1 MKTKV
6 ILVLTF
12 VLFTFISC
20 TLKDDET
27 DIGVEPIVTDENAN
41 ITGQVLDHVTSKPME
56 NVIVKIAGLSTSASN
71 TITDSNGKYEFE
83 IKIQDATTIS
93 IIAEKDG
100 YMADTASANIAPGK
114 TVTVRSLRLTQ
125 KSGDLPIISD
135 KAASIY
141 LFSQSTEKLG
151 IKESGDIETALA
163 TFQVID
169 STGIAINNT
178 RAVEV
183 EFKIIAGPG
192 GGEFLY
198 PTKLKTND
206 LGQATTSI
214 TTGTKAGVVQIMA
227 EIIKENIVIRS
238 KPIFFTIYGGFP
250 VQERFA
256 VACPKL
262 NYSYWGVMNK
272 EIEFTALI
280 GDKYS
285 NPVRPNTA
293 VYFST
298 TEGVIGDFVYTDI
311 LGRATSTLATFGA
324 PSHPI
329 YGAGYFIVTAQT
341 SAENAEVISTETLR
355 LLSSH
360 PIISNV
366 SPTTFNIPNGGSETF
381 SFTVMDFNGNPISSE
396 HTISFSTQG
405 GLAADPGF
413 KVPDA
418 LFLGPGISEFT
429 FSVGDAN
436 AEEIKPTKSSVQINV
451 SGPFGTFSYT
461 ITGQSE

>member
-6 ILVLTF
+6 LLIAILIS
-12 VLFTFISC
+12 LFSC

-27 DIGVEPIVTDENAN
+27 DIGVEPIVVDENAT
-41 ITGQVLDHVTSKPME
+41 ITGLVLDHVTSKPLE
-56 NVIVKIAGLSTSASN
+56 NVIVKIEGLSNSASN
-71 TITDSNGKYEFE
+71 TITDTEGKYEFE
-83 IKIQDATTIS
+83 IKIQEATSIS

-100 YMADTASANIAPGK
+100 YQSDTASANIAPGK
-114 TVTVRSLRLTQ
+114 TVNVTSLRLSQ

-169 STGIAINNT
+169 STGIAINGS

-183 EFKIIAGPG
+183 EFRIVAGPG

-198 PTKLKTND
+198 PTKLRTND

-298 TEGVIGDFVYTDI
+298 SEGVIGDFVYTDI

-324 PSHPI
+324 PVHPV
-329 YGAGYFIVTAQT
+329 YGPGYFIVTAQT
-341 SAENAEVISTETLR
+341 STENAQIITTETLR
-355 LLSSH
+355 LLSSN

-381 SFTVMDFNGNPISSE
+381 TFTVMDFNGNPISSE
-396 HTISFSTQG
+396 HTISFTTQG
-405 GLAADPGF
+405 GLAADPGI

-461 ITGQSE
+461 ISGQSE